1 MKKYSRK
8 AVLFLRLSIEIIGF
22 LCYHLYGYIE
32 VIDLNDWN
40 KRAIIQ
46 DGQIVESVMEDSEN
60 DIVMDY
66 YEQNRQ
72 LMEESLYA

>member
-1 MKKYSRK
+1 M
-8 AVLFLRLSIEIIGF
+8 RLSIEIIGF